1 MTLSAPGTL
10 LARLTLPTP
19 APVPTNLTVFRR
31 GTNALGEQA
40 ATSGPYVE
48 RMSGVSTGRVRL
60 TPGIYVLVPST
71 YNAVLGDWVVDVW
84 ADTQFS
90 VEVVR

>member
-1 MTLSAPGTL
+1 
-10 LARLTLPTP
+10 
-19 APVPTNLTVFRR
+19 VPINLTVFRR
-31 GTNALGEQA
+31 GTNALGEQV

-48 RMSGVSTGRVRL
+48 RVCGVSTGRVRL

-71 YNAVLGDWVVDVW
+71 FNAVLGDWTVDVW

-90 VEVVR
+90 AEVAR